1 MKHIESSDGIKDLL
15 TSITRRLVDHPNKV
29 RVSEQAGPT
38 TMLFQLSVDKKD
50 VGQIIGKRGYT
61 VGAIRTIMSSLGGK
75 HGKRVYVEVRE

>member
-1 MKHIESSDGIKDLL
+1 MEPMKSSDSIKDLL

-38 TMLFQLSVDKKD
+38 TMIFELSVDKKD

-61 VGAIRTIMSSLGGK
+61 VGAIRTIMASLGGK
-75 HGKRVYVEVRE
+75 HGKRVYVEVKE